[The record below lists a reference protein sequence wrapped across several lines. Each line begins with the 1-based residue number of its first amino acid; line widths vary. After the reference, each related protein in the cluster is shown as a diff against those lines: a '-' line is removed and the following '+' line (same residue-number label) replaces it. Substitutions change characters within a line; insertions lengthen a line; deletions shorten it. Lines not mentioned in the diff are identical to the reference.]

1 MAITTAD
8 QIEEVHSLFSEF
20 LHDRGQRRTPERMAV
35 LDAVYSADGHL
46 DADTLYTRLREGN
59 VHVSRATVY
68 NTLELLSECDLV
80 TRHQFGNKQAKYE
93 RSYSFRQHD
102 HLICMEC
109 GELFEFCDP
118 RLQSVQ
124 EMVADVFGFEVSH
137 HSLHIYGHCRREGCP
152 SRPVGTSGS

>member
-1 MAITTAD
+1 MAFATAD
-8 QIEEVHSLFSEF
+8 QLEEVHRLFAEF
-20 LHDRGQRRTPERMAV
+20 LHERKQRRTPERMAV

-46 DADTLYTRLREGN
+46 DADALYARLRDGD

-93 RSYSFRQHD
+93 RSHSFRQHD

-124 EMVADVFGFEVSH
+124 EMVAEVFGFEISH
-137 HSLHIYGHCRREGCP
+137 HSLHIYGHCRRKDCP
-152 SRPVGTSGS
+152 TRQPGADGS

>member
-1 MAITTAD
+1 MASTTSD
-8 QIEEVHSLFSEF
+8 QFDEVHRLFADF
-20 LHDRGQRRTPERMAV
+20 LRTRGQRRTPERMAV
-35 LDAVYSADGHL
+35 LDAVYGADGHL
-46 DADTLYTRLREGN
+46 DADTLYARLQEGD

-93 RSYSFRQHD
+93 RSHSFRQHD

-109 GELFEFCDP
+109 GGLFEFCDP

-124 EMVADVFGFEVSH
+124 EMVADVFGFEISH
-137 HSLHIYGHCRREGCP
+137 HSLHIYGHCRRDECP
-152 SRPVGTSGS
+152 SRPSSVDGS